1 MTLALREPAIHPEG
15 KVASQDNNSRE
26 ARNTYS
32 EGAAYF
38 EGPSPLTATNGATLA
53 AYLPFHILL
62 PQNTRPGRRTDVR
75 S

>member
-15 KVASQDNNSRE
+15 
-26 ARNTYS
+26 T
-32 EGAAYF
+32 
-38 EGPSPLTATNGATLA
+38 SPLTATNGATLA